1 MNNRYREEEKELQ
14 EETLEE
20 QETAQE
26 AVEESELD
34 KATKE
39 LEKYKDLY
47 FRTLAD
53 LQNFK
58 KHIEEERIRERKYA
72 SQRVIEKLIY
82 SMDIFDKA
90 LSIKTDDEKLK
101 SFLIG
106 FEMINTSMKQAMEE
120 EGVKK
125 INSLGKKFDPK
136 YHHAIETSYDE
147 TVEEDIIVGET
158 QSGYMFKDRVLR
170 PALVIVNKKEIKEE
184 K

>member
-101 SFLIG
+101 SFI
-106 FEMINTSMKQAMEE
+106 K
-120 EGVKK
+120 
-125 INSLGKKFDPK
+125 
-136 YHHAIETSYDE
+136 
-147 TVEEDIIVGET
+147 DIIYDGYSKGSEMKVFKNVFEKGEKSKWLLV
-158 QSGYMFKDRVLR
+158 QKGKD
-170 PALVIVNKKEIKEE
+170 ISMDIKN
-184 K
+184 

>member
-101 SFLIG
+101 NFLIG
-106 FEMINTSMKQAMEE
+106 FEMI
-120 EGVKK
+120 KK